1 MNNVID
7 SIVNRISNK
16 SLELPFPSNKEME
29 SVYRAA
35 LRAPDH
41 AWLHPTK
48 FIEIKGNGLDKLS
61 AIFEKFAIND
71 MKCEDEFLIDK
82 YKNAPYR
89 APMVLVAIT
98 KKQEHPKVPKIEQM
112 FSTAAA
118 IQNVLISLDSLG
130 YGAIWRSGIFALN
143 SKILK
148 YFKEDQNSEIIG
160 YIYIGTPVGRKKKI
174 PDLKIEDYVSF
185 WD

>member
-1 MNNVID
+1 MNNIID
-7 SIVNRISNK
+7 SIVNRVSNK
-16 SLELPFPSNKEME
+16 NLELPYPSDKEMQA
-29 SVYRAA
+29 VYNAA
-35 LRAPDH
+35 MRAPDH
-41 AWLHPTK
+41 AWLRPTR
-48 FIEIKGNGLDKLS
+48 FIEIKGKGLDKLS
-61 AIFEKFAIND
+61 KIFENFAVHD
-71 MKCEDEFLIDK
+71 MNLEDEFLINK

-89 APMVLVAIT
+89 APMVLVAMT

-130 YGAIWRSGIFALN
+130 YGAIWRSGVFALN

-160 YIYIGTPVGRKKKI
+160 YIYIGSPVGKKKKI
-174 PDLKIEDYVSF
+174 PDLKIEDYVNH

>member
-1 MNNVID
+1 
-7 SIVNRISNK
+7 
-16 SLELPFPSNKEME
+16 
-29 SVYRAA
+29 
-35 LRAPDH
+35 
-41 AWLHPTK
+41 
-48 FIEIKGNGLDKLS
+48 
-61 AIFEKFAIND
+61 
-71 MKCEDEFLIDK
+71 
-82 YKNAPYR
+82 
-89 APMVLVAIT
+89 MVLVAIT

>member
-1 MNNVID
+1 MNNVIN

-16 SLELPFPSNKEME
+16 SLELPFPSKKEMK
-29 SVYRAA
+29 SVYKAA

-41 AWLHPTK
+41 AWLRPTK
-48 FIEIKGNGLDKLS
+48 FIEIKGKGLDKLS
-61 AIFEKFAIND
+61 SIFEKFAIND
-71 MKCEDEFLIDK
+71 MKCEDNFLINK

-89 APMVLVAIT
+89 APMILVAIT
-98 KKQEHPKVPKIEQM
+98 NKQEHPKVPKIEQM

-148 YFKEDQNSEIIG
+148 YFNEDQNSEIIG
-160 YIYIGTPVGRKKKI
+160 YIYIGTPVGKKKKI
-174 PDLKIEDYVSF
+174 PDLKIEDHVSL